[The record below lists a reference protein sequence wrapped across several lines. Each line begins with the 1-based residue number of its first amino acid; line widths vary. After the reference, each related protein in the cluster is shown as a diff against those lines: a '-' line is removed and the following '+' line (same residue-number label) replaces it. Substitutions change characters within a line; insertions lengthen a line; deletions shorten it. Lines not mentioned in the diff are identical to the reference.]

1 MCNSLSKILGLFL
14 AFPLEFYLPTM
25 KVAIFTLVALA
36 VKLGSA
42 SAIGNLQVCGFILR
56 NVQDKREIQIQLTRF
71 KIGYE

>member
-1 MCNSLSKILGLFL
+1 
-14 AFPLEFYLPTM
+14 M

-42 SAIGNLQVCGFILR
+42 SAIGNLQVCGLILR